1 MISRILVELRPFIVE
16 AIRQEVANQQ
26 PKITEEDIVQIVK
39 RELEDTVIKV
49 VEGAVRSS
57 TDTDLLQNQEKLGTV
72 NVIRINFI
80 ITP

>member
-39 RELEDTVIKV
+39 RELEATVIKV

-80 ITP
+80 ITL